1 MKATTRRDFLRKGSL
16 TAGAALFACGRPNQV
31 LASPL
36 GMPVG
41 VQTYIARD
49 SIGKDFEGTLRNLAD
64 MGYQSIE
71 MCSPPGYGKEWEPLT
86 KLKASDMRDKIR
98 AAGLSCESCHYPF
111 VELRDHLDERIAY
124 AKELGLTQM
133 IASGFWLKKDAP
145 LADWQ
150 KAAGD
155 LNKMGERTKKAGIQL
170 GFHNHHFEFEKIDGA
185 LIYDALM
192 EAFDPDLVKMQF
204 QVAVIN
210 IGYKAVTYFRK
221 YPGRFISLHLADCSV
236 TDKKSVPVGQG
247 IVDWS
252 ELFSEAKAAGV
263 KNYYVEMGI
272 GLLKPSS
279 TYLHALKV

>member
-1 MKATTRRDFLRKGSL
+1 MFVG
-16 TAGAALFACGRPNQV
+16 GRPEQAHAN
-31 LASPL
+31 PL

-49 SIGKDFEGTLRNLAD
+49 TIGKDFEGTLRKLAG

-71 MCSPPGYGKEWEPLT
+71 MCSPPGYGKDWEPLT
-86 KLKASDMRDKIR
+86 QLKASEIRDKIR

-111 VELRDHLDERIAY
+111 VELRDHLEERIAT

-133 IASGFWLKKDAP
+133 ILSGFWLKKDAP
-145 LADWQ
+145 LVEWQ
-150 KAAGD
+150 KAAEAC
-155 LNKMGERTKKAGIQL
+155 NKMGEQTKKAGIQL

-192 EAFDPDLVKMQF
+192 EKFDPELVKMQF

-221 YPGRFISLHLADCSV
+221 YPGRFISLHLADYSA
-236 TDKKSVPVGQG
+236 TEKKSVPVGQG
-247 IVDWS
+247 IVDWK

-263 KNYYVEMGI
+263 KNYYVEMGME
-272 GLLKPSS
+272 LLKPSS
-279 TYLHALKV
+279 EYLRGLKI

>member
-1 MKATTRRDFLRKGSL
+1 MKATTRRDFLCKGSL
-16 TAGAALFACGRPNQV
+16 TAGAALFACGRPNQ
-31 LASPL
+31 AQANPL

-49 SIGKDFEGTLRNLAD
+49 GIGKDFEGTLRNLAG

-98 AAGLSCESCHYPF
+98 AAGLICESCHYPF
-111 VELRDHLDERIAY
+111 IELRDHLDERIAY

-155 LNKMGERTKKAGIQL
+155 LNKMGERTKKEGIQL
-170 GFHNHHFEFEKIDGA
+170 GFHNHHFEFEKIDGT

-192 EAFDPDLVKMQF
+192 ETFDPDLVKMQF

-210 IGYKAVTYFRK
+210 IGYKAVTYFKK
-221 YPGRFISLHLADCSV
+221 YPGRFISLHLADYSALE
-236 TDKKSVPVGQG
+236 KKSVPVGQG

-272 GLLKPSS
+272 DLLKPSS
-279 TYLHALKV
+279 TYLHNLNA

>member
-1 MKATTRRDFLRKGSL
+1 MTRRDFIRRGSL
-16 TAGAALFACGRPNQV
+16 AAGVALFVGGRPEQAHAN
-31 LASPL
+31 PL

-49 SIGKDFEGTLRNLAD
+49 TIGKDFEGTLRKLAG

-71 MCSPPGYGKEWEPLT
+71 MCSPPGYGKDWEPLT
-86 KLKASDMRDKIR
+86 QLKASEIRDKIR

-111 VELRDHLDERIAY
+111 VELRDHLEERIAT

-133 IASGFWLKKDAP
+133 ILSGFWLKKDAP
-145 LADWQ
+145 LVEWQ
-150 KAAGD
+150 KAAEAC
-155 LNKMGERTKKAGIQL
+155 NKMGEQTKKAGIQL

-192 EAFDPDLVKMQF
+192 EKFDPELVKMQF

-221 YPGRFISLHLADCSV
+221 YPGRFISLHLADYSA
-236 TDKKSVPVGQG
+236 TEKKSVPVGQG
-247 IVDWS
+247 IVDWK

-263 KNYYVEMGI
+263 KNYYVEMGME
-272 GLLKPSS
+272 LLKPSS
-279 TYLHALKV
+279 EYLRGLKI

>member
-1 MKATTRRDFLRKGSL
+1 MTRRDFIRKGSL
-16 TAGAALFACGRPNQV
+16 AAGAALFVGGRPEQAHAN
-31 LASPL
+31 PL

-49 SIGKDFEGTLRNLAD
+49 TIGKDFERTLRKLAG

-71 MCSPPGYGKEWEPLT
+71 MCSPPGYGKDWEPLT
-86 KLKASDMRDKIR
+86 QLKASEIRDKIR

-111 VELRDHLDERIAY
+111 VELRDHLEERIAT

-133 IASGFWLKKDAP
+133 IISGFWLKKDAP
-145 LADWQ
+145 LVEWQ
-150 KAAGD
+150 KAAEAC
-155 LNKMGERTKKAGIQL
+155 NKMGEQTKKAGIQL

-192 EAFDPDLVKMQF
+192 EKFDPELVKMQF

-221 YPGRFISLHLADCSV
+221 YPGRFISLHLADYSA
-236 TDKKSVPVGQG
+236 TEKKSVPVGQG
-247 IVDWS
+247 IVDWK

-263 KNYYVEMGI
+263 KNYYVEMGME
-272 GLLKPSS
+272 LLKPSS
-279 TYLHALKV
+279 DYLRGLKI